1 MMQTALRDELK
12 GTTNDNI
19 GLVKDLEYADLSL
32 DNTRSHYD
40 DI

>member
-12 GTTNDNI
+12 GTTNDSI
-19 GLVKDLEYADLSL
+19 GLVKDLEYTDSSL
-32 DNTRSHYD
+32 DNTQSHYA